1 MSEALITKGTDN
13 VFQDL
18 GFEPQEAQNLLL
30 RAQAWAAII
39 QWHRKSGLTQAQ
51 AAKMLGMTQPR
62 LNQLLKGKLT
72 EFSLDALVNISA
84 AAGMKITFTVS
95 APKKPKT
102 GVAPKTRLKRLRI
115 AS

>member
-1 MSEALITKGTDN
+1 MSEALITKGTGN

-30 RAQAWAAII
+30 RAQAWTAIVG
-39 QWHRKSGLTQAQ
+39 WHRKSGLTQAQ
-51 AAKMLGMTQPR
+51 AAKMLGITQPR

-84 AAGMKITFTVS
+84 AAGMKITLTVS

-102 GVAPKTRLKRLRI
+102 SRQRAAIVERLDTAL
-115 AS
+115 

>member
-1 MSEALITKGTDN
+1 MSEALITKGTGN

-30 RAQAWAAII
+30 RAQAWTAII

-72 EFSLDALVNISA
+72 EFSLDALVNITA

-95 APKKPKT
+95 APKKPKKS
-102 GVAPKTRLKRLRI
+102 VAPKTRPRRLKT
-115 AS
+115 AA

>member
-1 MSEALITKGTDN
+1 MSRAFNTKGTDN
-13 VFQDL
+13 VFQNL

-72 EFSLDALVNISA
+72 EFSLDALVNITA

-95 APKKPKT
+95 APKKPKKS
-102 GVAPKTRLKRLRI
+102 VAPKTRPRRLKT
-115 AS
+115 AA